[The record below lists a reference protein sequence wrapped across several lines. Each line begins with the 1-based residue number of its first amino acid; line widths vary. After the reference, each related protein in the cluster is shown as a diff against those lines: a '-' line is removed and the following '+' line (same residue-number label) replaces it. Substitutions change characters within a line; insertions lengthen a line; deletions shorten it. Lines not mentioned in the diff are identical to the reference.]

1 MQTKNIDVATLKQ
14 WLDNEEA
21 VLIDVREP
29 AEHKTANIPG
39 ALLKP
44 LASISSADGL
54 VDSGEKVVLHC
65 QNGARATNAC
75 QKLLSQAGD
84 IEIYNLEGGIEAWQQ
99 AGLPVG
105 KYGGKTLPLDRQVQL
120 GIGSLVLLFSLLAFF
135 INPAFAL
142 VTAFFGIGLMNA
154 GLTGWCGLAR
164 LIAKMP
170 WNQ

>member
-1 MQTKNIDVATLKQ
+1 MNTKNIDVATLKK
-14 WLDNEEA
+14 WLDSQEA

-44 LASISSADGL
+44 LASIDSADEMFN
-54 VDSGEKVVLHC
+54 SGTKVVLHC

-75 QKLLSQAGD
+75 QKLLAEAGE
-84 IEIYNLEGGIEAWQQ
+84 IEIYNLQGGIEAWQK
-99 AGLPVG
+99 ADLPVG
-105 KYGGKTLPLDRQVQL
+105 KDGGKTLPLDRQVQL
-120 GIGSLVLLFSLLAFF
+120 SIGTLILLFSLLGFF
-135 INPAFAL
+135 INPAFTL
-142 VTAFFGIGLMNA
+142 VTAFVGIGLINA
-154 GLTGWCGLAR
+154 GLTNWCGLAR